1 MISTTATKM
10 LNANLYQQ
18 FLPILVYAM
27 MVSKEMDSSVLRLE
41 YLALSK
47 ITVMS
52 MQLVPMMKQLAVPNV
67 YV

>member
-1 MISTTATKM
+1 M